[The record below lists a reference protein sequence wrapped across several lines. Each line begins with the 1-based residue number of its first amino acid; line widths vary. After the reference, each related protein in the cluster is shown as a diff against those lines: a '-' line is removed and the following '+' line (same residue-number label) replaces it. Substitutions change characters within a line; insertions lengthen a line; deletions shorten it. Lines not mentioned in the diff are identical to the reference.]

1 MHYRLVQRV
10 QLLFQQEKPF
20 ADDLLI
26 FSALA
31 GALDLPAQII
41 DLDSVNDL
49 RRSAQPMQR

>member
-1 MHYRLVQRV
+1 MHYRLVQRI
-10 QLLFQQEKPF
+10 QLLFQQVQPF

-31 GALDLPAQII
+31 GTLDLPAQII
-41 DLDSVNDL
+41 DLAGINDL